1 MARTDRSLFTEARL
15 VSKKRR
21 KRTCVRSDAIF
32 GKSWF
37 CRETIRAQASA
48 EVACLR
54 LRSSSI
60 SSSDMGSTRSWSSR
74 LLAVSALV
82 CLLATLGPAAMV
94 NGLRREELVLGRD
107 PAPVPAEAPMAGA
120 GAGANAVGVDAAG
133 RQFVAPAATTVG
145 AVQMSKWRVR
155 RGSDPIHNRS

>member
-1 MARTDRSLFTEARL
+1 
-15 VSKKRR
+15 
-21 KRTCVRSDAIF
+21 
-32 GKSWF
+32 
-37 CRETIRAQASA
+37 
-48 EVACLR
+48 
-54 LRSSSI
+54 
-60 SSSDMGSTRSWSSR
+60 MGSTRGWSSR
-74 LLAVSALV
+74 HLAVSALV

-107 PAPVPAEAPMAGA
+107 PAPVPAEAPMAGG